1 MKKALICGVA
11 LAFLCSLGIAGI
23 SLAAADVD
31 KGEADITM
39 TGDAK
44 KPKPAQF
51 PHAKHQET
59 LKCGECH
66 HGMADD
72 GKKIDYVEGQKTE
85 KCGTCHNAEKLAGK
99 TIDIGGKKPLKLD
112 TMKGAGHGNC
122 KKCHTAEAKKDEAK
136 KDLKK
141 CTTCHPKK
149 KK

>member
-1 MKKALICGVA
+1 MKKVLICGVA
-11 LAFLCSLGIAGI
+11 LAFLCSLGLAGI
-23 SLAAADVD
+23 SLAEDD
-31 KGEADITM
+31 KGPADITM

-59 LKCGECH
+59 LKCADCH

-72 GKKIDYVEGQKTE
+72 GKKVAYAEGQKTE
-85 KCGTCHNAEKLAGK
+85 KCATCHNGEKLAGK
-99 TIDIGGKKPLKLD
+99 TVDVGGKKPLKLD

-122 KKCHTAEAKKDEAK
+122 LKCHKEIAKKDETK

>member
-1 MKKALICGVA
+1 MKKVLLCGVA

-23 SLAAADVD
+23 SLAEVD
-31 KGEADITM
+31 KGPADITM

-59 LKCGECH
+59 LKCADCH
-66 HGMADD
+66 HGMAD
-72 GKKIDYVEGQKTE
+72 GKQVPYAEDQKVE
-85 KCGTCHNAEKLAGK
+85 KCATCHNADKLAGK
-99 TIDIGGKKPLKLD
+99 TVDVGGKKPLKLD

-122 KKCHTAEAKKDEAK
+122 KTCHTEAAKKDAKK

-149 KK
+149 K